1 MNLSQRILDAAVSF
15 LKYNFAVSLIAG
27 VIFFFIILV
36 INI

>member
-1 MNLSQRILDAAVSF
+1 MEAAVSF

-36 INI
+36 FVA